1 MIKQILII
9 RKDLNMRKGKIGAQC
24 AHASMKVFFDR
35 IHMSLESY
43 EGTAKEYDH
52 YKCKFT
58 NEMIQWMEG
67 SFTKIV
73 VGCSSE
79 QELFDLQKQA
89 EEAGIVNAIILDN
102 GQTEFKMGCQNCNG
116 KGEHIQ
122 MYDAIITGTNPIS
135 YICNKCHGTG
145 KIPKPT
151 YTCLAIGPDES
162 EKIDKI
168 TKELQLL

>member
-73 VGCSSE
+73 VGCNSE

-102 GQTEFKMGCQNCNG
+102 GQTEFKKVCPNCDGSGWVNHYILDQQPKCSCCQ
-116 KGEHIQ
+116 
-122 MYDAIITGTNPIS
+122 
-135 YICNKCHGTG
+135 GTG
-145 KIPKPT
+145 KINKPT